1 MSMGMELSML
11 EKIHWVIQGTKLL
24 LEIIAHDTH
33 LASIWVEVGRDLTC
47 LRFSKEL
54 DVNTGG
60 RGTIQ
65 ISSGGL
71 IHDLTIHLCQK
82 ISPKT
87 FGLQRIPMRT
97 SPCYEVIS
105 HGTEMDL

>member
-33 LASIWVEVGRDLTC
+33 VASIWVGDDRDLAC
-47 LRFSKEL
+47 LRFAEEL

-71 IHDLTIHLCQK
+71 IHDLTNHLCQK

-87 FGLQRIPMRT
+87 FGVQRIPMRP
-97 SPCYEVIS
+97 SPC
-105 HGTEMDL
+105 